1 MNFSAQLLS
10 FLVGFL
16 SLGVETLWART
27 FTFANQSTP
36 TSLAVVLT
44 VYLLGIACGA
54 NRGGSYC
61 RTSNKLP
68 EIAAISILLASAI
81 VAFTPALVALLPRS
95 QFVLVVLIC
104 APAFLYSICF
114 PICHHLGTQLGTGN
128 VGKSLSRV
136 YAANILGSVTG
147 PLIVN
152 FGVLQYTT
160 TQTAFTVLGLIGIT
174 LAAVLAWR
182 CQVAIATR
190 RATLAGGIVGLG
202 MFGAS
207 TMALAA
213 DAAGGNWLIS
223 KLAAHRDPIR
233 HIVETRQGIIVAHK
247 DDVAGDIIFGGNVY
261 DGRTN
266 VDPRINSNGIDRII
280 VLSALAPRPKRVL
293 IIGLSVGS
301 WQHIIGGF
309 PGVETMDVIEINPG
323 YLDLARN
330 YDVQH
335 KAVNDPRVNLIIGD
349 GRKYLR
355 QNPTLQYDL
364 VVMNTTWH
372 WRMYVSLLLSREFL
386 TLIKGHMTQDA
397 VLAFNTTGSVDAL
410 KTATA
415 VFPHAYLYSSFTV
428 AGFSDWRKKLAGADA
443 AVNLRA
449 IHPAGTSLFGANDGD
464 LIKAFLHPDKTT
476 DLAAGEAKAGRAA
489 EVITDRNLITEYK
502 YGLK

>member
-1 MNFSAQLLS
+1 MNFSPQLLS

-54 NRGGSYC
+54 NRGGGYC
-61 RTSNKLP
+61 RTSSRLP
-68 EIAAISILLASAI
+68 EIAAISILAASAI
-81 VAFTPALVALLPRS
+81 VAFTPALIALLPRA

-114 PICHHLGTQLGTGN
+114 PICHHLGTQVGTGK
-128 VGKSLSRV
+128 VGTSLSRV

-147 PLIVN
+147 PLVVN
-152 FGVLQYTT
+152 FIVLQYTT
-160 TQTAFTVLGLIGIT
+160 TQTAFGVLGLVGIL
-174 LAAVLAWR
+174 LAAALAWR
-182 CQVAIATR
+182 CQIALPAR
-190 RATLAGGIVGLG
+190 HATVAGGLAGLG
-202 MFGAS
+202 MFTAS

-213 DAAGGNWLIS
+213 NPADGNWLIS

-233 HIVETRQGIIVAHK
+233 HIVETRQGIVVAHK
-247 DDVAGDIIFGGNVY
+247 DDANGDIIFGGNVY

-280 VLSALAPRPKRVL
+280 VLAALVPRPKRVL

-309 PGVETMDVIEINPG
+309 PGVEQMDVIEINPG
-323 YLDLARN
+323 YLDLARH

-335 KAVNDPRVNLIIGD
+335 KAVNDPRINLIIGD

-355 QNPTLQYDL
+355 QNPTREYDL

-386 TLIKGHMTQDA
+386 TLIRGHMTPDA
-397 VLAFNTTGSVDAL
+397 VLAFNTTGSIDAL

-428 AGFSDWRKKLAGADA
+428 AGFSDWRTRLAGAA
-443 AVNLRA
+443 AAADLRA
-449 IHPAGTSLFGANDGD
+449 IQPAGQPLFGANDD
-464 LIKAFLHPDKTT
+464 DVIKAFLHPDKTQ
-476 DLAAGEAKAGRAA
+476 DLAVGEAKAGRAA